1 MDNWAMVPKRQTEL
15 FCEWLDGFLDY
26 ERIRKTGEFS
36 LETMR
41 YLVERLKRPERSFE
55 AIHVAGSKGKGSVS
69 VMLSRILETTG
80 IPCGLYLS
88 PHLTDFTERV
98 GTARGPFTQEI
109 YGAACDR
116 LVPLVDSIIP
126 GSIPGGL
133 EPSWFELVT
142 LFAFVTF
149 REAGVPWA
157 IVETGLGGRLDAT
170 NVLSPRASVI
180 THIELEH
187 TEYLGSTVELIAR
200 EKAGIIKKG
209 VPVFV
214 GRQRPSVRS
223 VFEEAA
229 IRAGS
234 PAFFMDD
241 AIEREDGV
249 LAGGKLHVD
258 ISFRNL
264 PGGAV
269 FARPIRACLS
279 LINSVQVHNA
289 AIAAY
294 TAKFL
299 FPSLGEDSIEEGLSR
314 AWLPGRFEV
323 VSSDPLFVL
332 DGAHTPESVMLT
344 IRTFLSMTPGP
355 ASLLFACAADKDVDS
370 IAVAAAGSFG
380 RITLTRPGERKVS
393 DVAHAR
399 KAFENAVGRD
409 GKTELRVEEDYVR
422 AIAGEIT
429 RAEELNEPL
438 LVTGS
443 FYLVAEVKRFLAD
456 RPRATGS

>member
-1 MDNWAMVPKRQTEL
+1 MVPKRQTEL
-15 FCEWLDGFLDY
+15 FCDWLEGFLDY
-26 ERIRKTGEFS
+26 ERVRKSGEFS

-41 YLVERLKRPERSFE
+41 YLVERLKRPERSFD

-69 VMLSRILETTG
+69 VMLARILETAG

-88 PHLTDFTERV
+88 PHLLDFTERV
-98 GTARGPFTQEI
+98 GTASGPFSQEI
-109 YGAACDR
+109 YGAACDK

-142 LFAFVTF
+142 LFAFVAF

-157 IVETGLGGRLDAT
+157 VVETGLGGRLDAT
-170 NVLSPRASVI
+170 NVLSPRACVI

-214 GRQRPSVRS
+214 GRQPPSVRA
-223 VFEEAA
+223 VFEETAYGL
-229 IRAGS
+229 GS
-234 PAFFMDD
+234 PAFFMED
-241 AIEREDGV
+241 AIEREEGV
-249 LAGGKLHVD
+249 LSSGKLRVD
-258 ISFRNL
+258 IGFRNVH
-264 PGGAV
+264 GGAT
-269 FARPIRACLS
+269 FSRPIRTELS
-279 LINSVQVHNA
+279 LINSIQVRNA

-299 FPSLGEDSIEEGLSR
+299 FPSLSETAIEEGLAR

-323 VSSDPLFVL
+323 VRSDPLLVL

-344 IRTFLSMTPGP
+344 IRTFRSIAAGP
-355 ASLLFACAADKDVDS
+355 ASLLFACAADKDVDT
-370 IAVAAAGSFG
+370 IAIAASGSFE
-380 RITLTRPGERKVS
+380 RITLTIPGERKAS
-393 DVAHAR
+393 DLAHAKR
-399 KAFENAVGRD
+399 AFETAIAASTGGNTA
-409 GKTELRVEEDYVR
+409 LRVEEDFTEAITSEISR
-422 AIAGEIT
+422 ATG
-429 RAEELNEPL
+429 LGEPL

-443 FYLVAEVKRFLAD
+443 FYLVAEVKRILAD
-456 RPRATGS
+456 RLRKKES